1 LSFFS
6 TSLPL
11 CLLQPMAATQEEI
24 LQLAVRE
31 AATYGESESRIST
44 FQSAISKLN
53 KFLKAKPAPM
63 PGYPGEWSE
72 LKEVELLVVHLYARF
87 VAWMETTPL
96 DGQAGSS
103 LAVGTILEYNRCV
116 LLASKKAIELG
127 YKQSGKALSEECR
140 RFFVV
145 LEKNAGNT
153 WLRAMEDSLR
163 RRAIQARDAAGQMP
177 VLSTSAIAVPADKL
191 PLCFHAL
198 YSEGSPAALQR
209 AAYASSVVHSV
220 SRPSEPAGVR
230 WAHWD
235 YNPFYKV
242 YEHFVTMDK
251 TSSSKMAAV
260 FGASP
265 DAPHAALRD
274 QLLAMA
280 FYAATGQYNTSRSDA
295 PSVPLFPELWCRSNN
310 YNTTYAGSIWLVL

>member
-1 LSFFS
+1 
-6 TSLPL
+6 
-11 CLLQPMAATQEEI
+11 
-24 LQLAVRE
+24 LAVRE

-103 LAVGTILEYNRCV
+103 LAVSTILEYNRCV

-209 AAYASSVVHSV
+209 AARCRGA
-220 SRPSEPAGVR
+220 A
-230 WAHWD
+230 
-235 YNPFYKV
+235 
-242 YEHFVTMDK
+242 
-251 TSSSKMAAV
+251 AAV
-260 FGASP
+260 FFSP
-265 DAPHAALRD
+265 CSCFLCRCSSK
-274 QLLAMA
+274 QQR
-280 FYAATGQYNTSRSDA
+280 GRS
-295 PSVPLFPELWCRSNN
+295 SKQQRGRSSKQQRGRSSKQQRCES
-310 YNTTYAGSIWLVL
+310 GSSH

>member
-1 LSFFS
+1 
-6 TSLPL
+6 
-11 CLLQPMAATQEEI
+11 MAAQEDI
-24 LQLAVRE
+24 LQLAARE
-31 AATYGESESRIST
+31 AATSGGSESRVST

-53 KFLKAKPAPM
+53 KFLQSQPAPM
-63 PGYPGEWSE
+63 PGYPGEWRE

-96 DGQAGSS
+96 DGQAGAR

-127 YKQSGKALSEECR
+127 YRTTGRALSEECR

-163 RRAIQARDAAGQMP
+163 RRAIQALDAAGEMP
-177 VLSTSAIAVPADKL
+177 VLTTSAIAVPADKL

-198 YSEGSPAALQR
+198 YSEGSLASLQR

-235 YNPFYKV
+235 FNPFYEV
-242 YEHFVTMDK
+242 YEHYVTMDK
-251 TSSSKMAAV
+251 TSSSKMTAV

-265 DAPHAALRD
+265 DAPDAALRD
-274 QLLAMA
+274 QMLAMA
-280 FYAATGQYNTSRSDA
+280 FYAATGQYNTTRSDA
-295 PSVPLFPELWCRSNN
+295 PSVPMFPELWFRSNG
-310 YNTTYAGSIWLVL
+310 YNTAYAGSIWLVCSAGGVGRARLHNQ